1 MKTATSTVT
10 YRNINN
16 DTVTS
21 TLVTQI
27 GELLVAK
34 ARNPYGSHNLILIK
48 EIDGELVAIRHGN
61 VATLSWVA
69 SEENTDRKLKKA
81 IRRTIEAVGYN
92 PLANKPISRL
102 QELVTANH
110 SRYIARKEAERAS
123 RVCSVHSCDGSS
135 LVDYSEEEY

>member
-16 DTVTS
+16 NTVTS

-69 SEENTDRKLKKA
+69 SEEATDRKSKKA

-92 PLANKPISRL
+92 PLANRPVSRL
-102 QELVTANH
+102 QQLVASNH
-110 SRYIARKEAERAS
+110 TRYLAKLEAERLAS
-123 RVCSVHSCDGSS
+123 RVGR
-135 LVDYSEEEY
+135 E

>member
-16 DTVTS
+16 DIVTS

-69 SEENTDRKLKKA
+69 SEEATDRKSKKA
-81 IRRTIEAVGYN
+81 IRRAIEAVGYN
-92 PLANKPISRL
+92 PLANRAPSRL
-102 QELVTANH
+102 QQLVASNRA
-110 SRYIARKEAERAS
+110 SYIARLEAERIG
-123 RVCSVHSCDGSS
+123 R
-135 LVDYSEEEY
+135 E

>member
-48 EIDGELVAIRHGN
+48 EIDEELVAIRHGN

-69 SEENTDRKLKKA
+69 SENASDRKLKKA
-81 IRRTIEAVGYN
+81 IRRTIASVGYD
-92 PLANKPISRL
+92 PLANKPVSRL
-102 QELVTANH
+102 QQLVASNRA
-110 SRYIARKEAERAS
+110 SYLARLEAERVG
-123 RVCSVHSCDGSS
+123 R
-135 LVDYSEEEY
+135 E

>member
-1 MKTATSTVT
+1 MKTAISTVT

-48 EIDGELVAIRHGN
+48 EIDGELRAIRHGN

-69 SEENTDRKLKKA
+69 SEEAKESKVKKA
-81 IRRTIEAVGYN
+81 VRRTIASVGYN
-92 PLANKPISRL
+92 PLANREPSRL
-102 QELVTANH
+102 QQLVASNRA
-110 SRYIARKEAERAS
+110 SYIARLEAERLD
-123 RVCSVHSCDGSS
+123 R
-135 LVDYSEEEY
+135 E

>member
-69 SEENTDRKLKKA
+69 SEEATDHKLKKA
-81 IRRTIEAVGYN
+81 FRRTIASVGYN
-92 PLANKPISRL
+92 PLANREPSRL
-102 QELVTANH
+102 QQLVASNRA
-110 SRYIARKEAERAS
+110 RYIARLEAERAG
-123 RVCSVHSCDGSS
+123 R
-135 LVDYSEEEY
+135 E

>member
-1 MKTATSTVT
+1 MKTATPTVT

-34 ARNPYGSHNLILIK
+34 ARNPYGSHNLVLIK
-48 EIDGELVAIRHGN
+48 EIDGELVAIRHEN

-69 SEENTDRKLKKA
+69 SEEAKESKVKKA
-81 IRRTIEAVGYN
+81 VRRTIASVGYN
-92 PLANKPISRL
+92 PLANKPKSRL
-102 QELVTANH
+102 QQLVMANH

-123 RVCSVHSCDGSS
+123 RVCLVHSCDGSS

>member
-1 MKTATSTVT
+1 MRTEVSTVT
-10 YRNINN
+10 YRNIDNN
-16 DTVTS
+16 IVTS

-69 SEENTDRKLKKA
+69 SEEAKESKVKKA
-81 IRRTIEAVGYN
+81 IRRTIASVGYN
-92 PLANKPISRL
+92 PLANRPISKL
-102 QELVTANH
+102 QQLVASNRA
-110 SRYIARKEAERAS
+110 SYIARLEAERKA
-123 RVCSVHSCDGSS
+123 RVG
-135 LVDYSEEEY
+135 LIFLEEKLL

>member
-1 MKTATSTVT
+1 MTTSTIT
-10 YRNINN
+10 YNN
-16 DTVTS
+16 FNNVVTS
-21 TLVTQI
+21 RLVTSI
-27 GELLVAK
+27 GDLYVAK
-34 ARNPYGSHNLILIK
+34 ARNNYGTHNLVLIT
-48 EIDGELVAIRHGN
+48 EIDGELRAIRHGN
-61 VATLSWVA
+61 RATLAWVA

-123 RVCSVHSCDGSS
+123 RVCLVHSCDGSS

>member
-48 EIDGELVAIRHGN
+48 EIDGELVAIRYGN

-69 SEENTDRKLKKA
+69 SEEAKESKVKKA
-81 IRRTIEAVGYN
+81 VRRAIASVGYN
-92 PLANKPISRL
+92 PLANRPISKL
-102 QELVTANH
+102 QQLVAANH
-110 SRYIARKEAERAS
+110 SRYIARIEAK
-123 RVCSVHSCDGSS
+123 RVGR
-135 LVDYSEEEY
+135 

>member
-1 MKTATSTVT
+1 MKPATSTIT

-16 DTVTS
+16 DIVTS

-48 EIDGELVAIRHGN
+48 DIDGELVAIRHGN

-69 SEENTDRKLKKA
+69 SEEVKESKVKKA
-81 IRRTIEAVGYN
+81 VRRAIASVGYN
-92 PLANKPISRL
+92 PLANKAESRL
-102 QELVTANH
+102 SRLVRENH
-110 SRYIARKEAERAS
+110 ERYIAKLEAERLG
-123 RVCSVHSCDGSS
+123 R
-135 LVDYSEEEY
+135 E